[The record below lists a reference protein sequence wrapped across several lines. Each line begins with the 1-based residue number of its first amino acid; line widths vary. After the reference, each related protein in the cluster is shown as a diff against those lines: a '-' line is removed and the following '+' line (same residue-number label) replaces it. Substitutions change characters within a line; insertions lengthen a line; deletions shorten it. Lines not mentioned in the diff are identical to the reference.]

1 MKRTFTTA
9 LLAASVCLYVPA
21 SAQEAPELAQQD
33 QVLKQMLGIVSHTAQ
48 TKTDADEDYL
58 ATPFRPSIIETTNEK
73 EEPVWRYV
81 DNYDETGTYRDQL
94 DYGCVRVQ
102 QSWDAQAGQWAN
114 VMRLKAIYDEN
125 GDMVMTYTDR
135 GVDDVWRNQY
145 RIVMTYDNQHNMLT
159 SSQGTWDGLEY
170 EDNLRW
176 TNTYDSEGR
185 LIEQQYE
192 NYANNE
198 WSKGSLVK
206 WAYDE
211 AGHEIYHEYIFA
223 SGQSSSRTDRTYD
236 DDGNLL
242 SETMQSHGVNSVR
255 LTYTYDANGNCLSN
269 TQENWDAS
277 KESWYAVVQILSE
290 YDEDGQIAVETTYTP
305 ADSLP
310 AAEAKWEFYQ
320 KKDYWHFSNEQSHG
334 YQFILSVW
342 DAEDETWVQRD
353 RETRNFNDREQQ
365 TNWASDTLNVN
376 NGMWDTTVRETQA
389 YDANGNRT
397 QYRLQER
404 NPNGSTPED
413 FFTNLTAFDY
423 TYDENNNCTSVTTL
437 KKQAKDYITV
447 YYNNMASSW
456 GAAEYDSWNTSKIEY
471 LDLNDYVMPESVSL
485 GQEKVTIKRNE
496 TLALQAN
503 VLPENTT
510 NKEVHWQ
517 SLNENVASVDVDGNV
532 RGLRDGTATIQATT
546 LVGLLTASIEVE
558 VSNNT
563 GIDQQQT
570 ECSVVAEDGTIR
582 IAGDGISYVRIY
594 SANGILTAEHG
605 PVTGSCSISTA
616 GWANGLYVAELLRD
630 GKPETYKLLVR

>member
-1 MKRTFTTA
+1 
-9 LLAASVCLYVPA
+9 
-21 SAQEAPELAQQD
+21 
-33 QVLKQMLGIVSHTAQ
+33 MLGIVSHTVQ
-48 TKTDADEDYL
+48 TRTDADEDYL
-58 ATPFRPSIIETTNEK
+58 ATPFRPTIIETTNEQG
-73 EEPVWRYV
+73 EPVWRYV

-102 QSWDAQAGQWAN
+102 QSWDAQAGQWVN
-114 VMRLKAIYDEN
+114 FSRFKAIYDEN

-145 RIVMTYDNQHNMLT
+145 RIVMTYDDQHNMLT

-198 WSKGSLVK
+198 WMKGSLVK
-206 WAYDE
+206 WGYDE
-211 AGHEIYHEYIFA
+211 AGRENYYEMIHSTGSSYI
-223 SGQSSSRTDRTYD
+223 RRDRDYD
-236 DDGNLL
+236 DNGNLL
-242 SETMQSHGVNSVR
+242 SETTQSYGVNSAR

-269 TQENWDAS
+269 TQEKWNAN
-277 KESWYAVVQILSE
+277 KESWYAVIQILSE
-290 YDEDGQIAVETTYTP
+290 YDEDGRIEVETAYTP
-305 ADSLP
+305 TDSLP
-310 AAEAKWEFYQ
+310 ATEAEWTPYQ
-320 KKDYWHFSNEQSHG
+320 KKDYMYFSNEQSHG

-376 NGMWDTTVRETQA
+376 NGMWETTVRETQT

-397 QYRLQER
+397 QYRYQQR

-423 TYDENNNCTSVTTL
+423 TYDENNNCTSVKTL
-437 KKQAKDYITV
+437 KKQARDYISV

-570 ECSVVAEDGTIR
+570 ECSVVAEYGTIR

-605 PVTGSCSISTA
+605 PVTGSCNISTA

>member
-48 TKTDADEDYL
+48 TRTDADEDYL

-73 EEPVWRYV
+73 GEPVWRYV
-81 DNYDETGTYRDQL
+81 DNYDETGAYRPSV
-94 DYGCVRVQ
+94 DYGCVRIQ
-102 QSWDAQAGQWAN
+102 QNWDAQAGKWVN
-114 VMRLKAIYDEN
+114 NTRFKVIYDEN
-125 GDMVMTYTDR
+125 GDMVMGYTDR
-135 GVDDVWRNQY
+135 GQEDVWRNQY
-145 RIVMTYDNQHNMLT
+145 RVVMTYDDQHNMLT
-159 SSQGTWDGLEY
+159 SSQGIWNGLEY

-192 NYANNE
+192 SYANNE

-211 AGHEIYHEYIFA
+211 AGHEIYNEYIFA

-277 KESWYAVVQILSE
+277 KESWYAVAQILSE

-320 KKDYWHFSNEQSHG
+320 KKDYMHFSNEQSHG

-517 SLNENVASVDVDGNV
+517 SLNEDVASVDVDGNV